1 MDKIFVYLYRILLKN
16 AKNSIMK
23 MIKKYWWLLAL
34 AALAYWKWDEVKAMF
49 GKKDYANPEGIV
61 PVGTPLY
68 TGEQAMSILPE
79 LNQDVD
85 GNGIPDYL
93 QGN

>member
-16 AKNSIMK
+16 AKNSIMR

-34 AALAYWKWDEVKAMF
+34 GALAYWKWDEIKAMF
-49 GKKDYANPEGIV
+49 GKSDLANPEGIV
-61 PVGTPLY
+61 PENPMY
-68 TGEQAMSILPE
+68 TGTQAMSILPE
-79 LNQDVD
+79 LNHDLD
-85 GNGIPDYL
+85 NNGIPDYL